1 MSACALMLSVAS
13 WAQAPVYTC
22 DFEDAAERALWTLN
36 AARDAATQAQFENKW
51 YIGAPG
57 HFAPTG
63 SHGLFISADGGAT
76 SNYVCTK
83 TMFVAAA
90 RTMPNMA
97 AGDYTL
103 YFDWL
108 CNGKKASGEGLYVI
122 WMPDSIKLNGA
133 PNVGGLPAWLKQDG
147 YIQPGVEGDTIFG
160 GIGTWEIGRVNI
172 KHDGTPHKLVFLWFS
187 TKGNA
192 VNPGACVDNIEL
204 RPVNQCAAPTNV
216 SHSIT
221 GDTVVLKW
229 KGNASYY
236 DVKCYD
242 FSNDKWVV
250 QDHITTNSCMLAGVS
265 EGVQTFII
273 RAFCDDNTASDYVQY
288 TKLIYHKGVRCI
300 DYMELTNKNCF
311 IGPYLEEGSGFP
323 STMQM
328 VDNGYADMKSSRH
341 TLHYMPNE
349 YDANT
354 NYELPTIPPDGGYLA
369 SVRLGSMETGG
380 LSEGI
385 SYSYKVQEGS
395 TGILKIKYAIVLQN
409 PEDHNVEE
417 RPHFWLDVVLPGGRR
432 IPNDCGLAKYSAGDG
447 SGWKAGI
454 GEGTN
459 KWVYRP
465 WDEHAINLRDY
476 IGQTLTIRLVTT
488 DCKPTGHSGYAY
500 FVLDCESGDMSGL
513 NCGDNNPTTHFTA
526 PSGFD
531 YVWYRPENPL
541 DTLGREQDF
550 DIAPL
555 DTNIYN
561 VNIINKKNAN
571 CWYTLTVS
579 GLPRIPTPRITYTA
593 KVERCKNIVT
603 FTNTSC
609 VYRRNQVTQH
619 IEATTEPVTGL
630 KWDFGDGTVVD
641 NDLRGTVQ
649 HIYPDTGGT
658 FTLRA
663 TASVGDGTCPV
674 EKTYTITLPDLSSP
688 TTPVIKHIC
697 RDDAPFGFQYGEPK
711 QTYYS
716 NLDSTFIYL
725 SKVTGC
731 DSLCHLQLFF
741 HEKGPFTQKDT
752 ICSGE
757 TLQFH
762 GQMLTQSGIYTANL
776 TNDYGC
782 DSIAQI
788 DLFVDPSLNVRVPD
802 TVNICPEESMI
813 TIPFAYDTT
822 GRLDSLSL
830 LFSPQGCAAGFLPEY
845 TFSSDIQNM
854 ILNTPAA
861 IRPDVY
867 AASLTYNT
875 PLCEAPERPIYVQ
888 VCYSASIIQQR
899 PRLLMLLNEDYN
911 GGYRFSTYQWY
922 RDGQPVEGGT
932 GPNLAVS
939 ANDMGH
945 EYYVVLTREGE
956 TTPVRTCSVWY
967 GRTAVDEVPIS
978 EIDGPLQVFNA
989 LGVYLGEVQH
999 KDELNNLSSG
1009 IYIVTNG
1016 NKTAKMVR

>member
-1 MSACALMLSVAS
+1 MSACALMLSVVS

-36 AARDAATQAQFENKW
+36 AARDAATQARFENKW

-63 SHGLFISADGGAT
+63 SHGLFISADDGAT

-103 YFDWL
+103 YFDWV
-108 CNGKKASGEGLYVI
+108 CNGKKASGEGLYVA
-122 WMPDSIKLNGA
+122 WVPDSIKINGA
-133 PNVGGLPAWLKQDG
+133 PNAGGLPSWLKQDD
-147 YIQPGVEGDTIFG
+147 YLRPYVEGDTIFG
-160 GIGTWEIGRVNI
+160 GKGTWEIGRVNI

-204 RPVNQCAAPTNV
+204 RPVNQCAAPTNI
-216 SHSIT
+216 SHSIA
-221 GDTVVLKW
+221 GDTVVLSW
-229 KGNASYY
+229 RGNAAYY
-236 DVKCYD
+236 NVKCYD
-242 FSNDKWVV
+242 FSNDKWVT
-250 QDHITTNSCMLAGVS
+250 QDHITANTCTLAGVS

-288 TKLIYHKGVRCI
+288 TKLIYHKGTRCI
-300 DYMELTNKNCF
+300 DYMELTNNNCYT
-311 IGPYLEEGSGFP
+311 GTYDSPTGSRG
-323 STMQM
+323 M
-328 VDNGYADMKSSRH
+328 VDHGYDDLSSRH

-349 YDANT
+349 YDPFS
-354 NYELPTIPPDGGYLA
+354 NYELLTCPAGYLA
-369 SVRLGSMETGG
+369 SVRLGNGDKGNGT
-380 LSEGI
+380 SEAI
-385 SYSYKVQEGS
+385 EYKYKVESGS
-395 TGILKIKYAIVLQN
+395 TGILKIKYAAVLSN
-409 PEDHNVEE
+409 PHPEDPSINP
-417 RPHFWLDVVLPGGRR
+417 RFWLDVLRNGKR
-432 IPNDCGLAKYSAGDG
+432 IPQDCGYAYFTSGDDAA
-447 SGWKAGI
+447 SGWKQGI
-454 GEGTN
+454 DGWLY
-459 KWVYRP
+459 KP
-465 WDEHAINLRDY
+465 WTEHAINLRDY
-476 IGQTLTIRLVTT
+476 VGETLTIRLVTT
-488 DCKPTGHSGYAY
+488 DCKPGAHTGYAY
-500 FVLDCESGDMSGL
+500 FVLDCESGEISGL

-526 PSGFD
+526 PAGFN
-531 YVWYRPENPL
+531 YVWYLPENPQ
-541 DTLGREQDF
+541 DTLGRDREF

-561 VNIINKKNAN
+561 VNIINKNNAN

-579 GLPRIPTPRITYTA
+579 GLPRIPTPRIAYDAQTI
-593 KVERCKNIVT
+593 RCQNVVT

-688 TTPVIKHIC
+688 TTEVVKHIC
-697 RDDAPFGFQYGEPK
+697 RADAPFGFQYGEK
-711 QTYYS
+711 NQTYRS

-741 HEKGPFTQKDT
+741 HERGPFTQKDT
-752 ICSGE
+752 ICDGE
-757 TLQFH
+757 TLMFH
-762 GQMLTQSGIYTANL
+762 GQTLTKSGIYSADL

-788 DLFVDPSLNVRVPD
+788 DLFVDPSLNVHVPD

-813 TIPFAYDTT
+813 TIPFTYDTV

-845 TFSSDIQNM
+845 TFSSDIHNM

-867 AASLTYNT
+867 AASLAYNT

>member
-1 MSACALMLSVAS
+1 MYHCKYILLCACALVLSVVS

-63 SHGLFISADGGAT
+63 SHGLFISADDGAT

-103 YFDWL
+103 YFDWM
-108 CNGKKASGEGLYVI
+108 CNGKKASGEGLYVA
-122 WMPDSIKLNGA
+122 WVPDSIKINGA
-133 PNVGGLPAWLKQDG
+133 PNAGGLPSWLTQNN
-147 YIQPGVEGDTIFG
+147 YLLPYAEGDPIFG
-160 GIGTWEIGRVNI
+160 GQGTWQIGQVSI

-221 GDTVVLKW
+221 GDTVVLSW
-229 KGNASYY
+229 RGNAAYY
-236 DVKCYD
+236 NVKCYD

-250 QDHITTNSCMLAGVS
+250 QDHVTAKTCILPGVS

-288 TKLIYHKGVRCI
+288 TKLIYHKGTRCI
-300 DYMELTNKNCF
+300 DYMELTNNNCYTGTYENPF
-311 IGPYLEEGSGFP
+311 SNKR
-323 STMQM
+323 M
-328 VDNGYADMKSSRH
+328 VDNGYADPMSFH

-349 YDANT
+349 YDENT
-354 NYELPTIPPDGGYLA
+354 GSVLRTCPEGYLA
-369 SVRLGSMETGG
+369 SVRLGPQTQGQGSHRGQ
-380 LSEGI
+380 GI
-385 SYSYKVQEGS
+385 EFKYKVPQTTS
-395 TGILKIKYAIVLQN
+395 ILKIKYATVLENGHDPEEN
-409 PEDHNVEE
+409 PQ
-417 RPHFWLDVVLPGGRR
+417 FWLDVLVNGKKIANSCGYAFFQA
-432 IPNDCGLAKYSAGDG
+432 NDGAQN
-447 SGWKAGI
+447 GWK
-454 GEGTN
+454 EGA
-459 KWVYRP
+459 KGWVYKD
-465 WDEHAINLRDY
+465 WTEHAINLRDY
-476 IGQTLTIRLVTT
+476 VGQTLTIRIATT
-488 DCKPTGHSGYAY
+488 DCNQTVHVGYVY
-500 FVLDCESGDMSGL
+500 FVLDCEGGEISGL
-513 NCGDNNPTTHFTA
+513 NCGDYNPTTHFTA
-526 PSGFD
+526 PAGFN
-531 YVWYRPENPL
+531 YVWYLPENPQ
-541 DTLGREQDF
+541 DTLGREREF

-561 VNIINKKNAN
+561 VNIINKNNAN

-579 GLPRIPTPRITYTA
+579 GLPRIPTPRITYDAQTI
-593 KVERCKNIVT
+593 RCQNVVT
-603 FTNTSC
+603 FNNTSC
-609 VYRRNQVTQH
+609 VYRRNQVTQR
-619 IEATTEPVTGL
+619 IEPTTEPVTGL
-630 KWDFGDGTVVD
+630 EWDFGDGTAVVA
-641 NDLRGTVQ
+641 NDLRSTVQ

-658 FTLRA
+658 FTLRV

-688 TTPVIKHIC
+688 TTEVVKHIC
-697 RDDAPFGFQYGEPK
+697 RADAPFGFQYGEK
-711 QTYYS
+711 NQTYYS

-762 GQMLTQSGIYTANL
+762 GQILTQSGTYTANL

-813 TIPFAYDTT
+813 TIPFAYDTV

-845 TFSSDIQNM
+845 TFSSDIHNM

-867 AASLTYNT
+867 AASLAYNT

-911 GGYRFSTYQWY
+911 GGYRFSHYQWY
-922 RDGQPVEGGT
+922 RDGEPVEGGT
-932 GPNLAVS
+932 GPNLAMS
-939 ANDMGH
+939 IDDMGH
-945 EYYVVLTREGE
+945 EYFVVLTREGE
-956 TTPVRTCSVWY
+956 TTPIRTCSVWY
-967 GRTAVDEVPIS
+967 GKTPVEEVPVA
-978 EIDGPLQVFNA
+978 ELDGPLQVFNA
-989 LGVYLGEVQH
+989 VGIYLGEVQH
-999 KDELNNLSSG
+999 ISELNYLSSG

>member
-1 MSACALMLSVAS
+1 MYQTCKYILLSVCALMLSVAS
-13 WAQAPVYTC
+13 WAQAPVYIC

-36 AARDAATQAQFENKW
+36 AARDAATQTQFENKW

-63 SHGLFISADGGAT
+63 SHGLFISADNGVT

-83 TMFVAAA
+83 TMFVTAA
-90 RTMPNMA
+90 RTISNMA

-103 YFDWL
+103 YFDWM
-108 CNGKKASGEGLYVI
+108 CNGKKASGEGLYVA
-122 WMPDSIKLNGA
+122 WVPDSIKINGA
-133 PNVGGLPAWLKQDG
+133 PNAGGLPAWLKQDD
-147 YIQPGVEGDTIFG
+147 YLRPHEEGDTIFG
-160 GIGTWEIGRVNI
+160 GQSTWQIGRVNI

-204 RPVNQCAAPTNV
+204 RPVNQCATPTNV

-221 GDTVVLKW
+221 GDTVVLSW
-229 KGNASYY
+229 RGNAAYY
-236 DVKCYD
+236 NVKCYD

-250 QDHITTNSCMLAGVS
+250 QDHVTAKTCTLPGVS

-288 TKLIYHKGVRCI
+288 TKLIYHKGTRCI
-300 DYMELTNKNCF
+300 DYMELTNNNC
-311 IGPYLEEGSGFP
+311 YTGSYDSPTG
-323 STMQM
+323 SRGM
-328 VDNGYADMKSSRH
+328 VDHGYDDLSSRH

-349 YDANT
+349 YDPFS
-354 NYELPTIPPDGGYLA
+354 NYELLTCPAGYLA
-369 SVRLGSMETGG
+369 SVRLGNGDKGNGT
-380 LSEGI
+380 SEAI
-385 SYSYKVQEGS
+385 EYKYKVESGS
-395 TGILKIKYAIVLQN
+395 TGILKIKYAAVLSN
-409 PEDHNVEE
+409 PHPDDPSINP
-417 RPHFWLDVVLPGGRR
+417 RFWLDVLRNGKR
-432 IPNDCGLAKYSAGDG
+432 IPQDCGYAYFTSGDDAA
-447 SGWKAGI
+447 SGWKQGI
-454 GEGTN
+454 DGWLY
-459 KWVYRP
+459 KP
-465 WDEHAINLRDY
+465 WTEHAINLRDY
-476 IGQTLTIRLVTT
+476 VGETLTIRLVTT
-488 DCKPTGHSGYAY
+488 DCKPGAHTGYTY
-500 FVLDCESGDMSGL
+500 FVLDCESGEISGL

-526 PSGFD
+526 PAGFN
-531 YVWYRPENPL
+531 YVWYLPENPQ
-541 DTLGREQDF
+541 DTLSREQEF

-561 VNIINKKNAN
+561 VNIINKNNAN

-579 GLPRIPTPRITYTA
+579 GLPRIPTPRITYDA

-609 VYRRNQVTQH
+609 VYRKNQVTQR
-619 IEATTEPVTGL
+619 IEPTTEPVTGL
-630 KWDFGDGTVVD
+630 EWDFGDGIVVA

-649 HIYPDTGGT
+649 HIYPDSGGT
-658 FTLRA
+658 FTLRV

-674 EKTYTITLPDLSSP
+674 EKTYTLTLPDLSSP
-688 TTPVIKHIC
+688 ITPVIMHIC
-697 RDDAPFGFQYGEPK
+697 RADAPFGVKYGETN
-711 QTYYS
+711 QTFY
-716 NLDSTFIYL
+716 NDLDSTFIYL
-725 SKVTGC
+725 SKLTGC

-741 HEKGPFTQKDT
+741 HERGPFTQKDT
-752 ICSGE
+752 ICDGE
-757 TLQFH
+757 TLMFH
-762 GQMLTQSGIYTANL
+762 GQTFTKSGIYSANL

-782 DSIAQI
+782 DSVAQI

-813 TIPFAYDTT
+813 TIPFAYDTV

-845 TFSSDIQNM
+845 TFSSDIHNM

-867 AASLTYNT
+867 AASLAYNT

-999 KDELNNLSSG
+999 KDEFNNLSSG

>member
-63 SHGLFISADGGAT
+63 NHGLFISADNGAT

-83 TMFVAAA
+83 TMFVSAV
-90 RTMPNMA
+90 RTMPDMA

-103 YFDWL
+103 YFDWV
-108 CNGKKASGEGLYVI
+108 CNGKKASGEGLYVA
-122 WMPDSIKLNGA
+122 WVPDSIKINGA
-133 PNVGGLPAWLKQDG
+133 PNAGGLPSWLKQDD
-147 YIQPGVEGDTIFG
+147 YLRPYVEGDTIFG
-160 GIGTWEIGRVNI
+160 GKGTWEIGRVNI

-216 SHSIT
+216 SHSIA
-221 GDTVVLKW
+221 GDTVVLSW
-229 KGNASYY
+229 RGNAAYY
-236 DVKCYD
+236 NVKCYD
-242 FSNDKWVV
+242 FSNNKWVV
-250 QDHITTNSCMLAGVS
+250 QDHVTAKTCTLPGVS

-288 TKLIYHKGVRCI
+288 TKLIYHKGTRCI
-300 DYMELTNKNCF
+300 DYMELTNNNCYT
-311 IGPYLEEGSGFP
+311 GTYDSPTGSRG
-323 STMQM
+323 M
-328 VDNGYADMKSSRH
+328 VDHGYDDLSSRH

-349 YDANT
+349 YDPFS
-354 NYELPTIPPDGGYLA
+354 NYELLTCPAGYLA
-369 SVRLGSMETGG
+369 SVRLGNGDKGNGT
-380 LSEGI
+380 SEAI
-385 SYSYKVQEGS
+385 EYKYKVESGS
-395 TGILKIKYAIVLQN
+395 TGILKIKYAAVLSN
-409 PEDHNVEE
+409 PHPEDPSINP
-417 RPHFWLDVVLPGGRR
+417 RFWLDVLRNGKR
-432 IPNDCGLAKYSAGDG
+432 IPQDCGYAYFTSGDDAA
-447 SGWKAGI
+447 SGWKQGI
-454 GEGTN
+454 DGWLY
-459 KWVYRP
+459 KP
-465 WDEHAINLRDY
+465 WTEHAINLRDY
-476 IGQTLTIRLVTT
+476 VGETLTIRLVTT
-488 DCKPTGHSGYAY
+488 DCKPGAHTGYAY
-500 FVLDCESGDMSGL
+500 FVLDCESGEISGL

-526 PSGFD
+526 PAGFN
-531 YVWYRPENPL
+531 YVWYLPENPQ
-541 DTLGREQDF
+541 DTLSREQEF

-561 VNIINKKNAN
+561 VNIINKNNAN

-579 GLPRIPTPRITYTA
+579 GLPRIPTPRITYDA

-609 VYRRNQVTQH
+609 VYRKNQVTQH

-688 TTPVIKHIC
+688 TTEVVKHIC
-697 RDDAPFGFQYGEPK
+697 RADAPFGFQYGEK
-711 QTYYS
+711 NQTYYS

-725 SKVTGC
+725 SKLTGC

-741 HEKGPFTQKDT
+741 HERGPFTQKDT
-752 ICSGE
+752 ICDGE
-757 TLQFH
+757 TLMFH
-762 GQMLTQSGIYTANL
+762 GQTLTKSGIYSADL

-788 DLFVDPSLNVRVPD
+788 DLFVDPSLNVHVPD

-813 TIPFAYDTT
+813 TIPFTYDTV

-845 TFSSDIQNM
+845 TFSSDIHNM

-867 AASLTYNT
+867 AASLAYNT

>member
-63 SHGLFISADGGAT
+63 SHGLFISADNGAT

-103 YFDWL
+103 YFDWV
-108 CNGKKASGEGLYVI
+108 CNGKKASGEGLYVA
-122 WMPDSIKLNGA
+122 WVPDSIKINGA
-133 PNVGGLPAWLKQDG
+133 PNAGGLPSWLKQDD
-147 YIQPGVEGDTIFG
+147 YLRPYVEGDTIFG
-160 GIGTWEIGRVNI
+160 GKGTWQIGQVSI

-204 RPVNQCAAPTNV
+204 RPVNQCAAPTNI
-216 SHSIT
+216 SHSIA
-221 GDTVVLKW
+221 GDTVVLSW
-229 KGNASYY
+229 RGNAAYY
-236 DVKCYD
+236 NVKCYD
-242 FSNDKWVV
+242 FSNDKWVT
-250 QDHITTNSCMLAGVS
+250 QDHITANTCTLAGVS

-288 TKLIYHKGVRCI
+288 TKLIYHKGTRCI
-300 DYMELTNKNCF
+300 DYMELTNNNCYT
-311 IGPYLEEGSGFP
+311 GTYDSPTGSRG
-323 STMQM
+323 M
-328 VDNGYADMKSSRH
+328 VDHGYDDLSSRH

-349 YDANT
+349 YDPFS
-354 NYELPTIPPDGGYLA
+354 NYELLTCPAGYLA
-369 SVRLGSMETGG
+369 SVRLGNGDKGNGT
-380 LSEGI
+380 SEAI
-385 SYSYKVQEGS
+385 EYKYKVESGS
-395 TGILKIKYAIVLQN
+395 TGILKIKYAAVLSN
-409 PEDHNVEE
+409 PHPEDPSINP
-417 RPHFWLDVVLPGGRR
+417 RFWLDVLRNGKR
-432 IPNDCGLAKYSAGDG
+432 IPQDCGYAYFTSGDDAA
-447 SGWKAGI
+447 SGWKQGI
-454 GEGTN
+454 DGWLY
-459 KWVYRP
+459 KP
-465 WDEHAINLRDY
+465 WTEHAINLRDY
-476 IGQTLTIRLVTT
+476 VGETLTIRLVTT
-488 DCKPTGHSGYAY
+488 DCKPGAHTGYAY
-500 FVLDCESGDMSGL
+500 FVLDCESGEISGL

-526 PSGFD
+526 PAGFN
-531 YVWYRPENPL
+531 YVWYLPENPQ
-541 DTLGREQDF
+541 DTLSREQEF

-561 VNIINKKNAN
+561 VNIINKNNAN

-579 GLPRIPTPRITYTA
+579 GLPRIPTPRIAYDA

-688 TTPVIKHIC
+688 TTEVVKHIC
-697 RDDAPFGFQYGEPK
+697 RADAPFGFQYGEK
-711 QTYYS
+711 NQTYYS

-752 ICSGE
+752 ICDGE
-757 TLQFH
+757 TLMFH
-762 GQMLTQSGIYTANL
+762 GQTLTKSGIYSANL

-813 TIPFAYDTT
+813 TIPFAYDTV

-845 TFSSDIQNM
+845 TFSSDIHNM

-867 AASLTYNT
+867 AASLAYNT

>member
-1 MSACALMLSVAS
+1 MYQTCKYILLSACALMLSVVS

-63 SHGLFISADGGAT
+63 NHGLFISADNGAT

-83 TMFVAAA
+83 TMFVSAV
-90 RTMPNMA
+90 RTMPDMA

-103 YFDWL
+103 YFDWV
-108 CNGKKASGEGLYVI
+108 CNGKKASGEGLYVA
-122 WMPDSIKLNGA
+122 WVPDSIKINGA
-133 PNVGGLPAWLKQDG
+133 PNAGGLPSWLKQDD
-147 YIQPGVEGDTIFG
+147 YLRPYVEGDTIFG
-160 GIGTWEIGRVNI
+160 GKGTWEIGRVNI

-216 SHSIT
+216 SHSIA
-221 GDTVVLKW
+221 GDTVVLSW
-229 KGNASYY
+229 RGNAAYY
-236 DVKCYD
+236 NVKCYD
-242 FSNDKWVV
+242 FSNDKWVT
-250 QDHITTNSCMLAGVS
+250 QDHITANTCTLAGVS

-288 TKLIYHKGVRCI
+288 TKLIYHKGTRCI
-300 DYMELTNKNCF
+300 DYMELTNNNCYT
-311 IGPYLEEGSGFP
+311 GTYDSPTGSRG
-323 STMQM
+323 M
-328 VDNGYADMKSSRH
+328 VDHGYDDLSSRH

-349 YDANT
+349 YDPFS
-354 NYELPTIPPDGGYLA
+354 NYELLTCPAGYLA
-369 SVRLGSMETGG
+369 SVRLGNGDKGNGT
-380 LSEGI
+380 SEAI
-385 SYSYKVQEGS
+385 EYKYKVESGS
-395 TGILKIKYAIVLQN
+395 TGILKIKYAAVLSN
-409 PEDHNVEE
+409 PHPEDPSINP
-417 RPHFWLDVVLPGGRR
+417 RFWLDVLRNGKR
-432 IPNDCGLAKYSAGDG
+432 IPQDCGYAYFTSGDDAA
-447 SGWKAGI
+447 SGWKQGI
-454 GEGTN
+454 DGWLY
-459 KWVYRP
+459 KP
-465 WDEHAINLRDY
+465 WTEHAINLRDY
-476 IGQTLTIRLVTT
+476 VGETLTIRLVTT
-488 DCKPTGHSGYAY
+488 DCKPGAHTGYAY
-500 FVLDCESGDMSGL
+500 FVLDCESGEISGL

-526 PSGFD
+526 PAGFN
-531 YVWYRPENPL
+531 YVWYLPENPQ
-541 DTLGREQDF
+541 DTLSREQEF

-561 VNIINKKNAN
+561 VNIINKNNAN

-579 GLPRIPTPRITYTA
+579 GLPRIPTPRITYDA

-609 VYRRNQVTQH
+609 VYRKNQVTQH

-688 TTPVIKHIC
+688 TTEVVKHIC
-697 RDDAPFGFQYGEPK
+697 RADAPFGFQYGEK
-711 QTYYS
+711 NQTYYS

-725 SKVTGC
+725 SKLTGC

-741 HEKGPFTQKDT
+741 HERGPFTQKDT
-752 ICSGE
+752 ICDGE
-757 TLQFH
+757 TLMFQ
-762 GQMLTQSGIYTANL
+762 GQTLTKSGIYSADL

-788 DLFVDPSLNVRVPD
+788 DLFVDPSLNVHVPD

-813 TIPFAYDTT
+813 TIPFTYDTV

-845 TFSSDIQNM
+845 TFSSDIHNM

-867 AASLTYNT
+867 AASLAYNT

-899 PRLLMLLNEDYN
+899 PHLLMLLNEDYN

-922 RDGQPVEGGT
+922 RDGQPVEGDT

>member
-1 MSACALMLSVAS
+1 MSACALMLSVVS

-63 SHGLFISADGGAT
+63 SHGLFISADDGAT

-103 YFDWL
+103 YFDWV
-108 CNGKKASGEGLYVI
+108 CNGKKVSGEGLYVA
-122 WMPDSIKLNGA
+122 WVPDSIKINGA
-133 PNVGGLPAWLKQDG
+133 PNAGGLPSWLKQDD
-147 YIQPGVEGDTIFG
+147 YLRPYVEGDTIFG
-160 GIGTWEIGRVNI
+160 GKGTWEIGRVNI

-204 RPVNQCAAPTNV
+204 RPVNQCAAPTNI
-216 SHSIT
+216 SHSIA
-221 GDTVVLKW
+221 GDTVVLSW
-229 KGNASYY
+229 RGNAAYY
-236 DVKCYD
+236 NVKCYD
-242 FSNDKWVV
+242 FSNDKWVT
-250 QDHITTNSCMLAGVS
+250 QDHITANTCTLAGVS

-288 TKLIYHKGVRCI
+288 TKLIYHKGTRCI
-300 DYMELTNKNCF
+300 DYMELTNNNCYT
-311 IGPYLEEGSGFP
+311 GTYDSPTGSRG
-323 STMQM
+323 M
-328 VDNGYADMKSSRH
+328 VDHGYDDLSSRH

-349 YDANT
+349 YDPFS
-354 NYELPTIPPDGGYLA
+354 NYELLTCPAGYLA
-369 SVRLGSMETGG
+369 SVRLGNGDKGNGT
-380 LSEGI
+380 SEAI
-385 SYSYKVQEGS
+385 EYKYKVESGS
-395 TGILKIKYAIVLQN
+395 TGILKIKYAAVLSN
-409 PEDHNVEE
+409 PHPEDPSINP
-417 RPHFWLDVVLPGGRR
+417 RFWLDVLRNGKR
-432 IPNDCGLAKYSAGDG
+432 IPQDCGYAYFTSGDDAA
-447 SGWKAGI
+447 SGWKQGI
-454 GEGTN
+454 DGWLY
-459 KWVYRP
+459 KP
-465 WDEHAINLRDY
+465 WTEHAINLRDY
-476 IGQTLTIRLVTT
+476 VGETLTIRLVTT
-488 DCKPTGHSGYAY
+488 DCKPGAHTGYAY
-500 FVLDCESGDMSGL
+500 FVLDCESGEISGL

-526 PSGFD
+526 PAGFN
-531 YVWYRPENPL
+531 YVWYLPENPQ
-541 DTLGREQDF
+541 DTLGRDREF

-561 VNIINKKNAN
+561 VNIINKNNAN

-579 GLPRIPTPRITYTA
+579 GLPRIPTPRIAYDAQTI
-593 KVERCKNIVT
+593 RCQNVVT
-603 FTNTSC
+603 FNNTSC
-609 VYRRNQVTQH
+609 VYRRNQVTQR
-619 IEATTEPVTGL
+619 IEPTTEPVTGL
-630 KWDFGDGTVVD
+630 EWDFGDGTVVA

-688 TTPVIKHIC
+688 TTEVVKHIC
-697 RDDAPFGFQYGEPK
+697 RADAPFGFQYGEK
-711 QTYYS
+711 NQTYYS

-762 GQMLTQSGIYTANL
+762 GQILTQSGTYTANL

-813 TIPFAYDTT
+813 TIPFAYDTV

-830 LFSPQGCAAGFLPEY
+830 LFSPQGCAAGFLSEY
-845 TFSSDIQNM
+845 TFSSDIHNM

-867 AASLTYNT
+867 AASLAYNT
-875 PLCEAPERPIYVQ
+875 PLCEASERPIYVQ